1 MERIYKLPRDEKA
14 LFLEATAHG
23 WLAALLDSPYPKS
36 ERRMIAAATVAA
48 NRFDRIRASN
58 VCSAQRLYFLGWINA
73 YYFVSQH
80 PDKDNTLHAAHFR
93 GMARE
98 AAVCEMMES
107 LENLTSVM
115 DTLYRMV
122 KANQGYV
129 SMR

>member
-23 WLAALLDSPYPKS
+23 WLQALLDCPHPKS

-48 NRFDRIRASN
+48 NRFDRIRASDRR
-58 VCSAQRLYFLGWINA
+58 SAQRLYFLGWSNA
-73 YYFVSQH
+73 YYFVSH
-80 PDKDNTLHAAHFR
+80 TPDKANTLHAAHFR
-93 GMARE
+93 GMARDQ
-98 AAVCEMMES
+98 AVCEIMES
-107 LENLTSVM
+107 LDHLASVV

-129 SMR
+129 STR